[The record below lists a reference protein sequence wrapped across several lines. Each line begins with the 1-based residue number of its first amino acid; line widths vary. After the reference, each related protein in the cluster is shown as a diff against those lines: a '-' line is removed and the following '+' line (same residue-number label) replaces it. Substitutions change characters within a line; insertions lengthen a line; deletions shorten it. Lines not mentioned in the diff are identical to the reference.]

1 MLPLS
6 LLTSLA
12 WRSLSLNARR
22 FVEFL
27 MIEHMRH
34 GGKANGKLLAPR
46 RQLEQFGI
54 GSLTSSALL

>member
-1 MLPLS
+1 
-6 LLTSLA
+6 
-12 WRSLSLNARR
+12 
-22 FVEFL
+22 